1 MRLVDTQMAFPIML
15 LALMV
20 IAALGTSTLNLVI
33 VLALTGW
40 TRFARI
46 IRGELLSL
54 REREFVLSAVA
65 SGAGAW
71 RIMRRHILP
80 NVVTAIIVVS
90 TLELARMLLLAAS
103 LDFLGLGVQP
113 PTPNWGRML
122 ADGRQY
128 MATAWW
134 LTVLPGLAIV
144 VVILGVTLVGDWLR
158 VVYDPRIGRGR

>member
-1 MRLVDTQMAFPIML
+1 
-15 LALMV
+15 
-20 IAALGTSTLNLVI
+20 
-33 VLALTGW
+33 
-40 TRFARI
+40 
-46 IRGELLSL
+46 
-54 REREFVLSAVA
+54 
-65 SGAGAW
+65 
-71 RIMRRHILP
+71 
-80 NVVTAIIVVS
+80 
-90 TLELARMLLLAAS
+90 MLLLAAS

-158 VVYDPRIGRGR
+158 VVYDPKIGRGR